1 MCFLIV
7 IPYCNHYCST
17 SERHGQVT
25 TNEYCAHRVFF
36 CSFFFSLFSR
46 LFFHYCFSVFQV
58 SSLITLNNFNEWMAV
73 ERVKSNDTMW
83 RKDAINYYRLLISQF
98 VGPYS
103 SWAHGDTSHSFQ
115 IGQRWILPVFSFQ
128 LLFVCFFS
136 LNYTLVSVLVA
147 FFPFSILVQCE
158 RAHAIECISCLQT
171 VLIKWHEYSI
181 YFTIWP
187 SRIQCVMTS
196 NQIEYDFKVSLNDK
210 QITV

>member
-1 MCFLIV
+1 MARLPQTNIVLIV
-7 IPYCNHYCST
+7 
-17 SERHGQVT
+17 
-25 TNEYCAHRVFF
+25 FF
-36 CSFFFSLFSR
+36 SVLFFSLYF
-46 LFFHYCFSVFQV
+46 LVCFSTIV
-58 SSLITLNNFNEWMAV
+58 SHWIPSFSLITLNNFNEWMAV

-128 LLFVCFFS
+128 LLFVWFFFS
-136 LNYTLVSVLVA
+136 KLYIGFGFGW
-147 FFPFSILVQCE
+147 FFFSFSILVQCE